1 MLNKVS
7 KRVKSLPKRRASVLI
22 YNTLVFLLGD
32 GDKEKAVKKFQS
44 LKANCSSDEEF
55 AEALKVE
62 INYDF
67 FNALYNLLDLN
78 NISGII
84 RSIKNIKSQ
93 SSELKKLITNQKGID
108 RLIDD
113 RNGLRSIVLNSV
125 FSRKGEFL
133 NDEQLK
139 IILLKEFSIS
149 KELIADEFNV
159 SKKLLNKWL
168 KIETLFDREFEKTLA
183 SRTKQGVFLN
193 EYMLIFETLFL
204 AINEGKL
211 DIQENLDSYIK
222 RLNQKMN
229 FSKEDIA
236 EISDSDIKT
245 QKGVLRKVAYYQF
258 VDKFP
263 YSLSKELVEKMGSE
277 LNY

>member
-7 KRVKSLPKRRASVLI
+7 RRVKSLPKRRASVLI
-22 YNTLVFLLGD
+22 DNTLVFLLGD

-67 FNALYNLLDLN
+67 FNALYTLLDLN
-78 NISGII
+78 NISGIM
-84 RSIKNIKSQ
+84 RSIKKIKSQ

-113 RNGLRSIVLNSV
+113 KNGLRSIVMKTI
-125 FSRKGEFL
+125 FSKKGEFL
-133 NDEQLK
+133 SNEQLMT
-139 IILLKEFSIS
+139 ILFKEFSIS
-149 KELIADEFNV
+149 KQSIADEFNI

-168 KIETLFDREFEKTLA
+168 KIEELFDKKFEANLA

-193 EYMLIFETLFL
+193 EYMLIFQTLFL
-204 AINEGKL
+204 ANKEGKL
-211 DIQENLDSYIK
+211 DIQENLDSYIN
-222 RLNQKMN
+222 RLNHKMN

-236 EISDSDIKT
+236 VISDSDIKT